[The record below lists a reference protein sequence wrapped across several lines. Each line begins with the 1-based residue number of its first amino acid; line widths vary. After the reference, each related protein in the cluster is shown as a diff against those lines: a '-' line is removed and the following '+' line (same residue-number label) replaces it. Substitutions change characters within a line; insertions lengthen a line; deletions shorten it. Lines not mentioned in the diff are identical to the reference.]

1 MSSPPFALMTV
12 TYSDRILTATRL
24 GAFSQL
30 LFMWKGSVY
39 KLVYVDLL
47 AYLFLYFSIS
57 CVYRFALDDRNKR
70 YHSLRVK
77 ANKDKTIQSF
87 AAALKKP
94 PCFATT
100 IAPSYHSHLY
110 WLFTSVMWCHDGGL
124 NGTPYL
130 GPMAWPSKSTA
141 TVEDL

>member
-1 MSSPPFALMTV
+1 MSTPPFALMTV

-57 CVYRFALDDRNKR
+57 CVYRFALDESSKR
-70 YHSLRVK
+70 YSLKLKANRDKTHLHSL
-77 ANKDKTIQSF
+77 TQP
-87 AAALKKP
+87 L
-94 PCFATT
+94 
-100 IAPSYHSHLY
+100 
-110 WLFTSVMWCHDGGL
+110 
-124 NGTPYL
+124 
-130 GPMAWPSKSTA
+130 
-141 TVEDL
+141 